1 MQIVSVINQKG
12 GVGKTTT
19 CANVGAAL
27 ARSGIRVLLFDLD
40 PQAHLSISFDRLPE
54 PGEASVYTLLSG
66 DHGLDEVVQTTD
78 VPNLSIAP
86 TNLDLTGAETEFA
99 SEIGRE
105 TLLRDALEA
114 YGKSAGAPPEVV
126 LFDCPPSLGVLSLN
140 ALVASRHVVI
150 PLQAEFFALQGMA
163 QLLDVI
169 ERVKRR
175 LNPGLDLLGILVGMF
190 QKQRNLSREVLQEL
204 HNHFGALVFPT
215 LVRVN
220 VRLAEA
226 PSHGMT
232 IYDYAP
238 DCGGAVDFDAVAAEV
253 ARRLEL
259 RPGDAEE
266 IAASEA
272 ASEPVEAAAPVPPAH
287 QDAAATE
294 PMREWEA
301 G

>member
-1 MQIVSVINQKG
+1 
-12 GVGKTTT
+12 
-19 CANVGAAL
+19 
-27 ARSGIRVLLFDLD
+27 
-40 PQAHLSISFDRLPE
+40 
-54 PGEASVYTLLSG
+54 
-66 DHGLDEVVQTTD
+66 
-78 VPNLSIAP
+78 
-86 TNLDLTGAETEFA
+86 
-99 SEIGRE
+99 
-105 TLLRDALEA
+105 ALEA
-114 YGKSAGAPPEVV
+114 YEKGCEEPPQVV
-126 LFDCPPSLGVLSLN
+126 LFDCPPSLGMLSLN

-175 LNPGLDLLGILVGMF
+175 LNPGLDLLGLLVGMF

-226 PSHGMT
+226 PSHGLT
-232 IYDYAP
+232 IYEYAP
-238 DCGGAVDFDAVAAEV
+238 ECGGAADFAAVAAEL
-253 ARRLEL
+253 ARRLGL
-259 RPGDAEE
+259 AAAPPP
-266 IAASEA
+266 AASRE
-272 ASEPVEAAAPVPPAH
+272 EPPPTALTTGTEAAAA
-287 QDAAATE
+287 E